1 MYEWLPYPNNSLV
14 QQIGGTSS
22 KYFQN
27 ARSVLFHF
35 TDNPA
40 KDSLTKVFNQ
50 GYAGCVHFHV
60 SWNCHMKRRA
70 MKWLYYTVH
79 SGRFEKI
86 IFDLEVSPFFILT
99 KILSPF
105 FPKPSDNQYVHKISK
120 PSNSF
125 LILWS
130 QQISFLGYFIRMY
143 V

>member
-86 IFDLEVSPFFILT
+86 IFDLEVQHFFILT
-99 KILSPF
+99 KILSSLEYFPLF
-105 FPKPSDNQYVHKISK
+105 FRNLVIISMYIRFR
-120 PSNSF
+120 N
-125 LILWS
+125 L
-130 QQISFLGYFIRMY
+130 QIVSSSCDLNRLVF
-143 V
+143 

>member
-86 IFDLEVSPFFILT
+86 IFDLEVPLFFILT
-99 KILSPF
+99 KILSSLEYFPLF
-105 FPKPSDNQYVHKISK
+105 FRNLVIIS
-120 PSNSF
+120 
-125 LILWS
+125 ILWS